1 MKKKVIIFGTGEFA
15 VFFKNLISENT
26 YLKIVSYIDKNKIK
40 KKNIINQEYFF
51 KNYKKIKFDSTFV
64 AIGDLKIRSRLLEK
78 IRKIKL
84 RSINFKHSTAFISS
98 NSKIDDCVICYNSFI
113 SNNVQ
118 LGKDTVIGSTVSVH
132 HDVSI
137 GKNCLIGGGSQ
148 IGAGAK
154 IGDNV
159 LMGIGSIVA
168 SNKIRIGSN
177 SKISAGS
184 VILKSLPANSLVMG
198 NPARVIKKI

>member
-1 MKKKVIIFGTGEFA
+1 MKKKVIIFGIGQFA
-15 VFFKNLISENT
+15 NFFKNLISEDT
-26 YLKIVSYIDKNKIK
+26 HLKIVGYIVKNKINK
-40 KKNIINQEYFF
+40 INIINEEYLF

-78 IRKIKL
+78 IKKIKL
-84 RSINFKHSTAFISS
+84 RSVSFTHSSAFISN
-98 NSKIDDCVICYNSFI
+98 NSKIEDCVICYNAFI

-118 LGKDTVIGSTVSVH
+118 LGKDTVIGSSVSVH
-132 HDVSI
+132 HDASI
-137 GKNCLIGGGSQ
+137 GTNCLIGGGSQ

-168 SNKIRIGSN
+168 SNKIIIGSN
-177 SKISAGS
+177 SKIAAGS
-184 VILKSLPANSLVMG
+184 VILKSLPPNSLVMG